1 MLEPQ
6 WRQAILDGRQ
16 AVLRRRLAH
25 MDRSLALVQGRP
37 EMRFA
42 ERMVTFNQQQIQH
55 ELDWIEELR
64 QLLPEEG

>member
-1 MLEPQ
+1 
-6 WRQAILDGRQ
+6 
-16 AVLRRRLAH
+16 

-55 ELDWIEELR
+55 ELDWIEEMR